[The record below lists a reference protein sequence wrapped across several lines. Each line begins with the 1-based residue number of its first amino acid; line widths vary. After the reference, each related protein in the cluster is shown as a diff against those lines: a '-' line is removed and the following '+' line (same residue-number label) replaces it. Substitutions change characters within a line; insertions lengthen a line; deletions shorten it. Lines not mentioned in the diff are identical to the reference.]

1 MKKRNILQCDS
12 SSPQPGTDLWELKE
26 RVQIDQHAPTH
37 TRRRSYRYGMKP
49 SQGINFASCFSNGEN
64 LSA

>member
-26 RVQIDQHAPTH
+26 RVQIDQHMLRH
-37 TRRRSYRYGMKP
+37 TQEGDR
-49 SQGINFASCFSNGEN
+49 IDTA
-64 LSA
+64 